1 MGVYKFKVCIVGDPM
16 VGKTS
21 LIKRFVYNMFSDKYM
36 MTIGTN
42 IYKKTIP
49 YRGNTV
55 HLMLWDVMGNAGFRN
70 ILKTAYF
77 YGADGLFVVGDLT
90 RPQTFESLPEWV
102 SAAIEGAEKELPLIL
117 LANKNDLEW
126 KMTEDDVATWSAD
139 IFARNYHLTSAKT
152 GENVERAFHEMVRIL
167 IREAKQ

>member
-1 MGVYKFKVCIVGDPM
+1 MTIYKFKVCIVGDPM

-42 IYKKTIP
+42 IYKKTMAMSGHTI
-49 YRGNTV
+49 
-55 HLMLWDVMGNAGFRN
+55 HLMLWDIMGNAGFRN

-90 RPQTFESLPEWV
+90 RPDTFESLPDWV

-117 LANKNDLEW
+117 LANKSDLEW
-126 KMTEDDVATWSAD
+126 GMTEDEVADWSAEL
-139 IFARNYHLTSAKT
+139 FAKTYQITSAKI
-152 GENVERAFHEMVRIL
+152 GDNVDRAFRDMARIL
-167 IREAKQ
+167 LRNARE

>member
-1 MGVYKFKVCIVGDPM
+1 MGTYKFKVCIVGEPM

-42 IYKKTIP
+42 IYKKTVAH
-49 YRGNTV
+49 RGDTV

-90 RPQTFESLPEWV
+90 RPETFESLPEWV
-102 SAAIEGAEKELPLIL
+102 SAAIEGAEKELPIIL
-117 LANKNDLEW
+117 LANKSDLEW
-126 KMTEDDVATWSAD
+126 KMTEDDVATWSAE
-139 IFARNYHLTSAKT
+139 IFARTYHITSAKT
-152 GENVERAFHEMVRIL
+152 GENVERAFREMVRIL
-167 IREAKQ
+167 VREAKQ

>member
-1 MGVYKFKVCIVGDPM
+1 MTIYKFKVCVVGDQM

-42 IYKKTIP
+42 IYKKTVAMS
-49 YRGNTV
+49 GHTV

-90 RPQTFESLPEWV
+90 RPDTFESLPDWV
-102 SAAIEGAEKELPLIL
+102 SAAIEGAEKELPLVL
-117 LANKNDLEW
+117 LANKSDLEW
-126 KMTEDDVATWSAD
+126 KITEDDVADWSAEL
-139 IFARNYHLTSAKT
+139 FARNYYITSAKT
-152 GENVERAFHEMVRIL
+152 GDNVERAFRDMVRIL
-167 IREAKQ
+167 LREARE

>member
-1 MGVYKFKVCIVGDPM
+1 MATYKFKVCIVGEPM

-21 LIKRFVYNMFSDKYM
+21 LIKRFVYNMFSDKYI

-42 IYKKTIP
+42 IYKKSLSIA
-49 YRGNTV
+49 GNTV

-90 RPQTFESLPEWV
+90 RPETFESLPDWV
-102 SAAIEGAEKELPLIL
+102 ESAIEGAGKELPLIL
-117 LANKNDLEW
+117 LANKSDLEW
-126 KMTEDDVATWSAD
+126 KVSEDDVANLAAEL
-139 IFARNYHLTSAKT
+139 FAQGYFITSAKT
-152 GENVERAFHEMVRIL
+152 GENVERAFREMARIL
-167 IREAKQ
+167 VRTARK